1 MSKAL
6 SAHFTLDELVHSDTA
21 IRRGIDQTP
30 PPVVLNNLTR
40 TASQME
46 LVRTLLGGKPIRIN
60 SGYRSPALNKAVG
73 GASSSAH
80 LTGRAV
86 DFVCPE
92 FGTPKEVAQML
103 AGCPIL
109 TFDQIIQEGT
119 WVHISFDPAGRREI
133 LTAHFAGGGVTYSK
147 GLK

>member
-1 MSKAL
+1 MTTAL
-6 SAHFTLDELVHSDTA
+6 SAHFTLDELTASSTA

-30 PPVVLNNLTR
+30 PPAVLKNLTR

-46 LVRTLLGGKPIRIN
+46 LVRTLLGGKPIRVN

-73 GASSSAH
+73 GAAGSAH
-80 LTGRAV
+80 LTGHAV
-86 DFVCPE
+86 DFVCPD

-103 AGCPIL
+103 AACPIL

-119 WVHISFDPAGRREI
+119 WVHISFDPAARREI
-133 LTAHFAGGGVTYSK
+133 LTAHFGGGTVTYSK